1 MHIGILG
8 GGKQAWPSLNK
19 TYASYLMALDT
30 DHTIS
35 ELGITDP
42 VPNDV
47 DILVNFSGNRG
58 WELLGIIDRP
68 PIAFVLHGGGV
79 LNHSFIRDHISS
91 FRPGD
96 CFIGNCTSDR
106 SIIQNLCVG
115 DAPPAHVLRLPV
127 QADCRDEKTAEFVR
141 HQLGI
146 SEDEIVLLIVARLVP
161 QKNVHHALDIVAEA
175 LALNTTLR
183 IKVIIVGNF
192 WSEFPIL
199 KTKGQKYHKIL
210 QDIVQKKFLGENLIL
225 FPGSLSEKD
234 LRDAYLA
241 ADLAISLSH
250 SIDENFGYFALE
262 AMGYGIPVIGTAY
275 GGQKCSIK
283 RGISGW
289 PVPTW
294 LTNTGIRSSYA
305 GLGKMISTMSRPRL
319 KERGAQANDFVKCK
333 FSFLSFENE
342 LNNIISQSMR
352 EHDLNF
358 LKKYIAKNS
367 INSKNCD
374 PLVNCYFEF
383 DDLEMYR
390 IPISIYVNDNIPDIN
405 IGDSIILSGKI
416 CRISN
421 TYLSLDPCWPY
432 SVQLDP
438 REEELMQKI
447 LNNGRVIVDADNFD
461 ICARFISIGI
471 TLPEGEL

>member
-19 TYASYLMALDT
+19 TYASYLMALDK

-42 VPNDV
+42 IPNCV

-58 WELLGIIDRP
+58 WELLGINDRP
-68 PIAFVLHGGGV
+68 PIAFVLHGGAV
-79 LNHSFIRDHISS
+79 LNHSFIRAHISS
-91 FRPGD
+91 FGPGD
-96 CFIGNCTSDR
+96 CFIGNCSSDR

-115 DAPPAHVLRLPV
+115 DAPPTHVLRLPV
-127 QADCRDEKTAEFVR
+127 QADCRDEKAGEFVR

-175 LALNTTLR
+175 LALNTALR

-192 WSEFPIL
+192 WSEFPVL

-210 QDIVQKKFLGENLIL
+210 QDIVQKKRLGENLIL

-234 LRDAYLA
+234 LRDTYLA

-283 RGISGW
+283 QGISGW

-294 LTNTGIRSSYA
+294 LTESGIRSSYA
-305 GLGKMISTMSRPRL
+305 GIGKMISTMSRPQL
-319 KERGAQANDFVKCK
+319 KERGAQANDFVKCE

-342 LNNIISQSMR
+342 LNNIINRSMR
-352 EHDLNF
+352 EHDVNNF
-358 LKKYIAKNS
+358 SDYVTKS
-367 INSKNCD
+367 ISSKICD
-374 PLVNCYFEF
+374 KSVNCYFEF

-390 IPISIYVNDNIPDIN
+390 IPISIYVNDSIPDIN
-405 IGDSIILSGKI
+405 IDDSIVLYGKL

-421 TYLSLDPCWPY
+421 NYLSLDPCWPY

-438 REEELMQKI
+438 NEEELMQKI
-447 LNNGRVIVDADNFD
+447 LNNGRVIVDADNIA
-461 ICARFISIGI
+461 ICIRFISMGI
-471 TLPEGEL
+471 ALPEREL

>member
-1 MHIGILG
+1 LHIGILG
-8 GGKQAWPSLNK
+8 GGNQAWPSLNK

-42 VPNDV
+42 VPNGV
-47 DILVNFSGNRG
+47 DLLVNFSGNRG
-58 WELLGIIDRP
+58 WELLGINDRP
-68 PIAFVLHGGGV
+68 PIAFVLHGGAV

-91 FRPGD
+91 FCPGD
-96 CFIGNCTSDR
+96 CFIGNCSSDW

-127 QADCRDEKTAEFVR
+127 QADCRDEKAGEFVR

-161 QKNVHHALDIVAEA
+161 QKNVHHALDVVAEA
-175 LALNTTLR
+175 MALNTTLR

-192 WSEFPIL
+192 WSEYPIL

-210 QDIVQKKFLGENLIL
+210 QDIVQKKKLGKNLIL

-241 ADLAISLSH
+241 GDLAISLSH

-294 LTNTGIRSSYA
+294 LTDNGIRSSYV
-305 GLGKMISTMSRPRL
+305 GLGKMISTMNRPQL
-319 KERGAQANDFVKCK
+319 KERGARANDFVKCK
-333 FSFLSFENE
+333 FSFLSFKNE
-342 LNNIISQSMR
+342 LNNIISQSTH
-352 EHDLNF
+352 EYDLKYF
-358 LKKYIAKNS
+358 KKYVVKS
-367 INSKNCD
+367 SNSKNCD
-374 PLVNCYFEF
+374 QSINCSFEF

-405 IGDSIILSGKI
+405 IDDSIILSGEI
-416 CRISN
+416 CKISN
-421 TYLSLDPCWPY
+421 TYLSLDPCWPF

-438 REEELMQKI
+438 SEDELMQKI
-447 LNNGRVIVDADNFD
+447 LNNGSAIVDVDNFD
-461 ICARFISIGI
+461 ICVRFISMGI
-471 TLPEGEL
+471 ALPEGEL